1 MHQPKPITRKPSFD
15 SVRSNSS
22 LKNNKIEACLSEP
35 PTFENK
41 PKQKH
46 SIARETVTI
55 RSGGLSQLTAAINQN
70 LNDHLERKPVIARD
84 SPLTRTPSKSKLPV
98 LKRGTTYIVEP
109 KTNKSE
115 SSVEN
120 SKPNVTQTP
129 NRKLSVLKQPK
140 GDEIKI
146 GAMIK
151 NNISSNSRSVETII
165 ENARKSGQLNLS
177 DQNLTEGWVF
187 IIRILLYLI

>member
-1 MHQPKPITRKPSFD
+1 MNQSKPIIRKPSID
-15 SVRSNSS
+15 NIRSNSS

-70 LNDHLERKPVIARD
+70 LNDHLERKPVIARE
-84 SPLTRTPSKSKLPV
+84 SPLNRTPSKSKLPV
-98 LKRGTTYIVEP
+98 LKRGSTYIIES

-115 SSVEN
+115 SPVEN
-120 SKPNVTQTP
+120 SNTNLAQMP
-129 NRKLSVLKQPK
+129 NRKLSVLRPPK
-140 GDEIKI
+140 SDEIKI
-146 GAMIK
+146 SGMTK
-151 NNISSNSRSVETII
+151 NNINSNSRSVETII

-177 DQNLTEGWVF
+177 DQTLIEGF
-187 IIRILLYLI
+187 LFILLAKFLF